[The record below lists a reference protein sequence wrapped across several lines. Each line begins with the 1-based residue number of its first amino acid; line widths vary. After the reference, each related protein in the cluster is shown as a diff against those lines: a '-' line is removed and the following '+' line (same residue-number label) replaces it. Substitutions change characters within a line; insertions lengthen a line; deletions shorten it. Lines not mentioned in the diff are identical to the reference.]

1 MNPKQLA
8 GEKAA
13 EYIESGMTVGLG
25 TGSTAYWAIQKIG
38 NMVKQGLQ
46 IKAVATSQQ
55 SETLA
60 RELDIP
66 IVAFSDIDHID
77 IDIDGADEV
86 DAQLNLIKGGGGAL
100 LREKIIASNSRR
112 FIVVA
117 DAFKFVTTLGKF
129 PLPVEVI
136 PFAWELSF
144 RQLQQLGV
152 KPVRRKI
159 NGEVFITDNGNYIA
173 DLAMG
178 SIPDPQEL
186 QQRIGLIP
194 GVAENGL
201 FLRMADTAVIAQADG
216 TVKILSATK

>member
-13 EYIESGMTVGLG
+13 EYIENGMIVGLG

-38 NMVKQGLQ
+38 SMVKQGLQ
-46 IKAVATSQQ
+46 IKSVATSQQ

-60 RELDIP
+60 RELEIP

-117 DAFKFVTTLGKF
+117 DESKFVTTLGKF

-159 NGEVFITDNGNYIA
+159 NGEIFMTDNGNYIA
-173 DLAMG
+173 DIALG

-186 QQRIGLIP
+186 QQRLGLIP

-201 FLRMADTAVIAQADG
+201 FLQMADTAVIAQADG
-216 TVKILSATK
+216 TVKVLSAKK